1 MKKKNVELM
10 DILTGSIPQ
19 IFRFD
24 TQEEDVLSQQ
34 GSHPRTFHQDLKR
47 VAEHHL

>member
-10 DILTGSIPQ
+10 EILTGSILH

-34 GSHPRTFHQDLKR
+34 GRRLGTFHQDLKR